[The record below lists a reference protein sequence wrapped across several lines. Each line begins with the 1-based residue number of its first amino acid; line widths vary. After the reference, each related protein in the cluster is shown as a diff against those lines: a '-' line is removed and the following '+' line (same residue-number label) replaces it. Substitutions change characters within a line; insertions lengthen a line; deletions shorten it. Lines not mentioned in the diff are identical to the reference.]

1 MIINKYPH
9 NSADDTGDRT
19 FVKMLEKS
27 NRIQVLYVYMDNGL
41 KTINT

>member
-27 NRIQVLYVYMDNGL
+27 IRIYLSIYVY
-41 KTINT
+41 IHVI